1 MPHFV
6 RMAVS
11 LGRGKMAYLAL
22 SMFVVTPLQL
32 LIWRAIWKFLDVY
45 ISQMPDQV
53 RPKTQNT
60 IRNILHTLQITCV
73 LT

>member
-11 LGRGKMAYLAL
+11 LGRGKMVYLAL

-53 RPKTQNT
+53 RPRTQKT
-60 IRNILHTLQITCV
+60 IWHILHTLQITCV